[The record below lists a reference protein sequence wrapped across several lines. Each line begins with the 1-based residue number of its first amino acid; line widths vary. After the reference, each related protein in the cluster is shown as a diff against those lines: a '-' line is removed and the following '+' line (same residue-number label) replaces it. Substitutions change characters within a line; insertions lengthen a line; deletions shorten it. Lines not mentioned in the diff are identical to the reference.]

1 MMPELSVIFMSGYTE
16 HVLVN
21 DGILDAKIE
30 YLQKPFS
37 LQTLRQRLERV
48 LSTQPAQPLQ

>member
-1 MMPELSVIFMSGYTE
+1 MSGYTE

-48 LSTQPAQPLQ
+48 LSTQSAQPLQ